1 LNYSLEIGNFSDIGK
16 AREINEDYFGTFSGS
31 YGRLLIVCD
40 GMGGHQGGEIASRLA
55 VETIRNYFENL
66 GTDFNPGEGIKNS
79 IQKANEVIIEAA
91 NTEPEL
97 SEMGSTVVLVLIKDG
112 YAYAANLGDSRIYK
126 ISNGEIQQISTDHSL
141 VQQMVDSNVISPEE
155 ARTHPKKN
163 IITKALGIDE
173 IVEPELLEPFQL
185 MVNDC
190 LILCTDGL
198 TNHVNDNEIREI
210 CISNDSQDAA
220 EKLVDLANERGGTDN
235 ITVQVMK
242 VLKESTTVEHSNKK
256 SNIISYAVFLISI
269 AALVFILF
277 SLDVIKLG
285 GDPVTK
291 QVYPDNKSSPAK
303 FDSSGKKRQEVMNEV
318 TNDGK
323 TDSNIVKED
332 STKINNEEE

>member
-1 LNYSLEIGNFSDIGK
+1 MNYSLEIGNFSDIGK
-16 AREINEDYFGTFSGS
+16 TREINEDYFGTFSGS
-31 YGRLLIVCD
+31 FGRLLIVCD

-55 VETIRNYFENL
+55 VETIRNYFEKL
-66 GTDFNPGEGIKNS
+66 GTDFNPDNEIKNA

-91 NTEPEL
+91 NTEANL
-97 SEMGSTVVLVLIKDG
+97 SEMGSTVVLVLVKDG

-155 ARTHPKKN
+155 AKTHPKKN
-163 IITKALGIDE
+163 IITKALGIDKL
-173 IVEPELLEPFQL
+173 VEPELLEPFQL
-185 MVNDC
+185 MINDC

-210 CISNDSQDAA
+210 CISNNSQDAA

-235 ITVQVMK
+235 ITVQVIK
-242 VLKESTTVEHSNKK
+242 VLEKAAATEHTNKK
-256 SNIISYAVFLISI
+256 SNIISYTVFLISI

-277 SLDVIKLG
+277 SLDVIKFG
-285 GDPVTK
+285 GDTVTK
-291 QVYPDNKSSPAK
+291 QFNSDTKSSPAK
-303 FDSSGKKRQEVMNEV
+303 IDSSGKTKQKGLNEV
-318 TNDGK
+318 TNEGK
-323 TDSNIVKED
+323 TDSNKVNED